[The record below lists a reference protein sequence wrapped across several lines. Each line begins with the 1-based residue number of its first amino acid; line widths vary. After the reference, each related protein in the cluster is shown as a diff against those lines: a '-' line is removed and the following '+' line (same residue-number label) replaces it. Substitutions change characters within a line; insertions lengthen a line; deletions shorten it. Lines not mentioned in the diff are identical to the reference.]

1 MKVKRFFESIESD
14 KWLIDAFFSDF
25 SDGTLDSKNF
35 KFELDEKNENFFEV
49 IISCTKPKNSTR
61 QVPIMD
67 KVQNIIDLNKIESE
81 LLRYIKSSL
90 IALEDSSEVE
100 KITFDSYSRGS
111 FNIRIW
117 TKVKGDVENWFTIT
131 EDGYFEMDELR
142 LKVLMKEKFD
152 IEVSGASEEEDIDRN
167 GEPYREIVIQTDQN
181 LSDDRSWRDKALDV
195 LNYFKSI
202 RRNYWQMERRVFRNV
217 AFNRNRIELELDSSI
232 QFG

>member
-49 IISCTKPKNSTR
+49 IISCTKPKNSID
-61 QVPIMD
+61 IMD

-81 LLRYIKSSL
+81 LLIYIKSSL

-152 IEVSGASEEEDIDRN
+152 IEVSGVSEEEDIRY
-167 GEPYREIVIQTDQN
+167 GEPYREIVIQTGQN
-181 LSDDRSWRDKALDV
+181 LSDDRNKAFDV
-195 LNYFKSI
+195 LNYFRTI
-202 RRNYWQMERRVFRNV
+202 RRNYWQMERRVFTNV
-217 AFNRNRIELELDSSI
+217 TFNRNRIELDLDSSI

>member
-49 IISCTKPKNSTR
+49 IISCTKPKNSID
-61 QVPIMD
+61 IMD

-81 LLRYIKSSL
+81 LLIYIKSSL

-152 IEVSGASEEEDIDRN
+152 IEVSGVSEEEDIDRY
-167 GEPYREIVIQTDQN
+167 GEPYREIVIQTGQN
-181 LSDDRSWRDKALDV
+181 LSDDRNKAFDV
-195 LNYFKSI
+195 LNYFRTI
-202 RRNYWQMERRVFRNV
+202 RINYWQMERRVFTNV
-217 AFNRNRIELELDSSI
+217 TFNRNRIELDLDSSI

>member
-61 QVPIMD
+61 QDPIMD

-90 IALEDSSEVE
+90 IALEDSEVE

-152 IEVSGASEEEDIDRN
+152 IEVSGASEEEN
-167 GEPYREIVIQTDQN
+167 EPYREIVIQTGSI
-181 LSDDRSWRDKALDV
+181 LSDDRNKAFDV
-195 LNYFKSI
+195 LNYFRSI
-202 RRNYWQMERRVFRNV
+202 RRNYWEMERRVFTNV
-217 AFNRNRIELELDSSI
+217 TFNRNRIELELDSSI

>member
-49 IISCTKPKNSTR
+49 IISCTKPKNSID
-61 QVPIMD
+61 IMD

-81 LLRYIKSSL
+81 LLIYIKSSL

-152 IEVSGASEEEDIDRN
+152 IEVSGVSEEEDIRY
-167 GEPYREIVIQTDQN
+167 GEPYREIVIQTGQN
-181 LSDDRSWRDKALDV
+181 LSDDRNKAFDV
-195 LNYFKSI
+195 LNYFRTI
-202 RRNYWQMERRVFRNV
+202 RRNYWGMERRVFTNV
-217 AFNRNRIELELDSSI
+217 TFNRNRIELDLDSSI

>member
-61 QVPIMD
+61 QDPIMD

-152 IEVSGASEEEDIDRN
+152 IEVSGASEEEN
-167 GEPYREIVIQTDQN
+167 EPYREIVIQTGSI
-181 LSDDRSWRDKALDV
+181 LSDDRNKAFDV
-195 LNYFKSI
+195 LNYFRSI
-202 RRNYWQMERRVFRNV
+202 RRNYWEMERRVFTNV
-217 AFNRNRIELELDSSI
+217 TFNRNRIELELDSSI

>member
-49 IISCTKPKNSTR
+49 IISCTKPKNSID
-61 QVPIMD
+61 IMD

-81 LLRYIKSSL
+81 LLLYIKSSL
-90 IALEDSSEVE
+90 IALEDSSEFE
-100 KITFDSYSRGS
+100 KVTFDSYSRGS

-152 IEVSGASEEEDIDRN
+152 IEVSGVSEKEDIDRY
-167 GEPYREIVIQTDQN
+167 GEPYREIVIQTGQN
-181 LSDDRSWRDKALDV
+181 LSDDRNKAFDV
-195 LNYFKSI
+195 LNYFRTI
-202 RRNYWQMERRVFRNV
+202 RRNYWQMERRVFTNV
-217 AFNRNRIELELDSSI
+217 TFNRNRIELDLDSSI

>member
-49 IISCTKPKNSTR
+49 IISCTKPKNSID
-61 QVPIMD
+61 IMD

-81 LLRYIKSSL
+81 LLLYIKSSL
-90 IALEDSSEVE
+90 IALEDSSEFE
-100 KITFDSYSRGS
+100 KVTFDSYSRGS

-152 IEVSGASEEEDIDRN
+152 IEVSGVSEEEDIRY
-167 GEPYREIVIQTDQN
+167 GEPYREIVIQTGQN
-181 LSDDRSWRDKALDV
+181 LSDDRNKAFDV
-195 LNYFKSI
+195 LNYFRTI
-202 RRNYWQMERRVFRNV
+202 RRNYWQMERRVFTNV
-217 AFNRNRIELELDSSI
+217 TFNRNRIELDLDSSI